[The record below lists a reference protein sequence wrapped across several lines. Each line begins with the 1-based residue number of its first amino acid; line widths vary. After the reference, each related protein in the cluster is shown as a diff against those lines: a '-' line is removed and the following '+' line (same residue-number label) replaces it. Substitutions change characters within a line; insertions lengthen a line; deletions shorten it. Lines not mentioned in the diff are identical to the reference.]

1 VVLAADARESRTM
14 IFSRLR
20 VRGGLAA
27 IGVVALSAVIAAPT
41 RSSAANAAK
50 PSIPAG
56 FTDSVVW
63 QNLNVPTAIA
73 FSPDGKVFA
82 ALKNGVI
89 DEFASLVA
97 TKPTVFKNLATIV
110 DDPGDRGLLGLA
122 VDPQFNTAGHRFVY
136 VLLTLDA
143 PPGGTVPT
151 WNDQCPTPP
160 GEAIDGCVVT
170 GELGRIAV
178 NADGTAG
185 TFTALIRGQ
194 WCQQFNSHSIGHL
207 AFGPD
212 GDLYVSGGEGANYT
226 DQIDYGNWGGSL
238 SGTPTP
244 VNPCGDPPGG
254 TGVAL
259 TSPTA
264 EGGSLR
270 AQSPRRPAG
279 QPVLLSGALLRV
291 DPATG
296 NGVTGNAMYN
306 ATVPKANAGRIIAY
320 GFRNPFRFT
329 FRPGSSE
336 IWVADVGEDT
346 WEEIDRVKAPTLD
359 PAPDYGWPCYEGTP
373 QNTKWQDFNQ
383 CKSLYASTGALK
395 SVAPFDAYGHGST
408 LGAGDT
414 CGTGGGSSVISAIAF
429 NAANSN
435 YPAAYHGALFFGDLS
450 HNCIWVETVGYLGF
464 PSRSTLTTF
473 VDDSANPSPVDLET
487 DPVSGDLFYVNIGT
501 GTIHRI
507 RYQAP

>member
-1 VVLAADARESRTM
+1 M
-14 IFSRLR
+14 MFSSVR
-20 VRGGLAA
+20 VRGVLAA
-27 IGVVALSAVIAAPT
+27 IGVVALSAVLAAPT
-41 RSSAANAAK
+41 RSRAAAAAK

-63 QNLNVPTAIA
+63 KNLNAPTAVA
-73 FSPDGKVFA
+73 FSPDGRVFV

-89 DEFASLVA
+89 DEFASLA
-97 TKPTVFKNLATIV
+97 AKKPTVLKNLASIV
-110 DDPGDRGLLGLA
+110 DDPGDRGLLGLV

-136 VLLTLDA
+136 VLFTLDA
-143 PPGGTVPT
+143 PPGGTAPT
-151 WNDQCPTPP
+151 WNDHCPTPP

-170 GELGRIAV
+170 GELAKIAV

-185 TFTALIRGQ
+185 AVTALIRGQ
-194 WCQQFNSHSIGHL
+194 WCQQFTSHSIGHL

-238 SGTPTP
+238 PNTPTP

-254 TGVAL
+254 KGVAL

-279 QPVLLSGALLRV
+279 QPVLLNGALLRV

-296 NGVTGNAMYN
+296 AGVSGNPMYN
-306 ATVPKANAGRIIAY
+306 AASPSSNASRIIAY

-329 FRPGSSE
+329 FRPGTGE
-336 IWVADVGEDT
+336 IWVADVGEDS
-346 WEEIDRVKAPTLD
+346 WEEIDRVVSPTVK

-373 QNTKWQDFNQ
+373 KNTKWQDFNV
-383 CKSLYASTGALK
+383 CTSLYASTGTSK
-395 SVAPFDAYGHGST
+395 SIAPYDAYDHGDP
-408 LGAGDT
+408 LGPGDT
-414 CGTGGGSSVISAIAF
+414 CGTAGGSSVISGIAF
-429 NAANSN
+429 NAPNSN
-435 YPAAYHGALFFGDLS
+435 YPASYKGALFFGDHS
-450 HNCIWVETVGYLGF
+450 HSCIWVETRNILGF
-464 PSRSTLTTF
+464 PSRSTLKTF
-473 VDDSANPSPVDLET
+473 VDDSANPAPVDLET
-487 DPVSGDLFYVNIGT
+487 DPVSGDLFYVNIDA

-507 RYQAP
+507 TYQAP

>member
-1 VVLAADARESRTM
+1 MCIRDRHNYVY
-14 IFSRLR
+14 
-20 VRGGLAA
+20 
-27 IGVVALSAVIAAPT
+27 AL
-41 RSSAANAAK
+41 
-50 PSIPAG
+50 
-56 FTDSVVW
+56 F
-63 QNLNVPTAIA
+63 
-73 FSPDGKVFA
+73 
-82 ALKNGVI
+82 
-89 DEFASLVA
+89 
-97 TKPTVFKNLATIV
+97 
-110 DDPGDRGLLGLA
+110 
-122 VDPQFNTAGHRFVY
+122 
-136 VLLTLDA
+136 TLDA
-143 PPGGTVPT
+143 LPGGTAPK
-151 WNDQCPTPP
+151 WNDMCPTPP

-170 GELGRIAV
+170 GELMRISV

-185 TFTALIRGQ
+185 TNTPLIKGE
-194 WCQQFNSHSIGHL
+194 WCQQFTSHSVGHL
-207 AFGPD
+207 AFGSD
-212 GDLYVSGGEGANYT
+212 GDLYVSGGEGANYS
-226 DQIDYGNWGGSL
+226 DPIDYGNWGGSL
-238 SGTPTP
+238 PNTPTP

-254 TGVAL
+254 KGVAL

-291 DPATG
+291 NPATG
-296 NGVTGNAMYN
+296 AGVPGNPMYS
-306 ATVPKANAGRIIAY
+306 ATTPKANASRIIAY

-329 FRPGSSE
+329 FRPGTSE

-346 WEEIDRVKAPTLD
+346 WEEVDRVVSPTVK

-373 QNTKWQDFNQ
+373 KNDKWTGFNQ
-383 CKSLYASTGALK
+383 CKSLYASTGTSK
-395 SVAPFDAYGHGST
+395 SVAPYDSYGHGGT

-429 NAANSN
+429 NAPNSN

-450 HNCIWVETVGYLGF
+450 HNCIWVETQNILGF
-464 PSRSTLTTF
+464 PSRATLKTF

-507 RYQAP
+507 TYTAP